1 MISSRRLIWTAA
13 LLVFAACRVLPPAAG
28 LDRAGQTVLG
38 IAAAMALLWALD
50 AAPLGV
56 TSLLALVLLGT
67 VPGLRPTQVFGGFA
81 FPVVFFL
88 IGGVAIAI
96 AVERTG
102 LAARVA
108 RQLLAG
114 ARGRP
119 GRLYAQLL
127 VSLPAMAVFLPSAIT
142 RNAILIPAYRES
154 LDAMGLRPTDGRA
167 RAVMLTLGVLNPLA
181 SSALLTGGIAS
192 MTAASLLGGF
202 SWLRWFVLMA
212 VPYYALLTLGA
223 IALWL
228 TSRAAGLEHRPVAER
243 AVHTPLAGPERRTL
257 VVLLLTTTLWLTD
270 AWHGLNPS
278 IPALPAA
285 LLLVAPGIGVFGW
298 KDLEARLSWEL
309 ILTVGASLSLASALA
324 SATAAP
330 WLGSPRTGG
339 TVTELQTSPLALVGA
354 LIVIV
359 TVVHLGITNLAA
371 CLALLLPIVT
381 TTTAAAGLNPLAIG
395 LIVTVVVDAVIL
407 YPVQTATNL
416 IAYQTGYFT
425 TADLRRFGFVL
436 LGLTLVVILG
446 VATPYWKLIG
456 LPLVATR

>member
-1 MISSRRLIWTAA
+1 
-13 LLVFAACRVLPPAAG
+13 
-28 LDRAGQTVLG
+28 
-38 IAAAMALLWALD
+38 
-50 AAPLGV
+50 
-56 TSLLALVLLGT
+56 
-67 VPGLRPTQVFGGFA
+67 
-81 FPVVFFL
+81 
-88 IGGVAIAI
+88 
-96 AVERTG
+96 
-102 LAARVA
+102 
-108 RQLLAG
+108 
-114 ARGRP
+114 RP
-119 GRLYAQLL
+119 GRPSAQLP

-223 IALWL
+223 TALWL
-228 TSRAAGLEHRPVAER
+228 TSRAA
-243 AVHTPLAGPERRTL
+243 
-257 VVLLLTTTLWLTD
+257 
-270 AWHGLNPS
+270 
-278 IPALPAA
+278 
-285 LLLVAPGIGVFGW
+285 
-298 KDLEARLSWEL
+298 DLDHP
-309 ILTVGASLSLASALA
+309 
-324 SATAAP
+324 AP
-330 WLGSPRTGG
+330 WLGSLLTG

-425 TADLRRFGFVL
+425 TADVRRFGFVM

-446 VATPYWKLIG
+446 VAIPYWKLIG

>member
-102 LAARVA
+102 LARVA

-181 SSALLTGGIAS
+181 SSALLTGGLPS
-192 MTAASLLGGF
+192 MTAASLLRGF

-212 VPYYALLTLGA
+212 GALF
-223 IALWL
+223 
-228 TSRAAGLEHRPVAER
+228 PV
-243 AVHTPLAGPERRTL
+243 L
-257 VVLLLTTTLWLTD
+257 
-270 AWHGLNPS
+270 S
-278 IPALPAA
+278 LPASA
-285 LLLVAPGIGVFGW
+285 AWVAPRPPGP
-298 KDLEARLSWEL
+298 LHPPP
-309 ILTVGASLSLASALA
+309 
-324 SATAAP
+324 AP
-330 WLGSPRTGG
+330 R
-339 TVTELQTSPLALVGA
+339 A
-354 LIVIV
+354 
-359 TVVHLGITNLAA
+359 
-371 CLALLLPIVT
+371 
-381 TTTAAAGLNPLAIG
+381 
-395 LIVTVVVDAVIL
+395 
-407 YPVQTATNL
+407 
-416 IAYQTGYFT
+416 
-425 TADLRRFGFVL
+425 
-436 LGLTLVVILG
+436 
-446 VATPYWKLIG
+446 
-456 LPLVATR
+456 

>member
-13 LLVFAACRVLPPAAG
+13 LLVCAACGVLPPAAG

-81 FPVVFFL
+81 FPAAFSL
-88 IGGVAIAI
+88 IGAVAIAI

-102 LAARVA
+102 LATRVA

-167 RAVMLTLGVLNPLA
+167 RAAMLTLGVLNPLA

-192 MTAASLLGGF
+192 MTAASL
-202 SWLRWFVLMA
+202 
-212 VPYYALLTLGA
+212 
-223 IALWL
+223 
-228 TSRAAGLEHRPVAER
+228 
-243 AVHTPLAGPERRTL
+243 
-257 VVLLLTTTLWLTD
+257 
-270 AWHGLNPS
+270 
-278 IPALPAA
+278 
-285 LLLVAPGIGVFGW
+285 
-298 KDLEARLSWEL
+298 
-309 ILTVGASLSLASALA
+309 SLASALT
-324 SATAAP
+324 STTAAP
-330 WLGSPRTGG
+330 WLGSLLTG

-425 TADLRRFGFVL
+425 TADVRRFGFVM
-436 LGLTLVVILG
+436 LGLTLVVILR
-446 VATPYWKLIG
+446 VAIPYWKLIG

>member
-13 LLVFAACRVLPPAAG
+13 LLVFAACRVVPPAAG
-28 LDRAGQTVLG
+28 LDRAGQTVLA
-38 IAAAMALLWALD
+38 IAAAMALLC
-50 AAPLGV
+50 
-56 TSLLALVLLGT
+56 ALVLLGT

-243 AVHTPLAGPERRTL
+243 AVHTPLTGPERRTL

-278 IPALPAA
+278 IPALLAA
-285 LLLVAPGIGVFGW
+285 LLLVAPGIGVFG
-298 KDLEARLSWEL
+298 R
-309 ILTVGASLSLASALA
+309 
-324 SATAAP
+324 
-330 WLGSPRTGG
+330 
-339 TVTELQTSPLALVGA
+339 
-354 LIVIV
+354 
-359 TVVHLGITNLAA
+359 
-371 CLALLLPIVT
+371 
-381 TTTAAAGLNPLAIG
+381 
-395 LIVTVVVDAVIL
+395 
-407 YPVQTATNL
+407 
-416 IAYQTGYFT
+416 
-425 TADLRRFGFVL
+425 
-436 LGLTLVVILG
+436 
-446 VATPYWKLIG
+446 
-456 LPLVATR
+456 

>member
-243 AVHTPLAGPERRTL
+243 AVHTPLTGPERRTL

-278 IPALPAA
+278 IPALLAA

-298 KDLEARLSWEL
+298 KGRADRHRHGGAPRHHQPGGVPGAVAPARHHDDGGGRTESTGDRPHRHRGRGRRHPLSRPDGDESHRVPDGLLHDSRRSPLRLRDAGAHAGGDPRRRHPLLEADRPSARRDSLSA
-309 ILTVGASLSLASALA
+309 TSAASLIPSSPAARSG
-324 SATAAP
+324 STAAT
-330 WLGSPRTGG
+330 GS
-339 TVTELQTSPLALVGA
+339 
-354 LIVIV
+354 
-359 TVVHLGITNLAA
+359 N
-371 CLALLLPIVT
+371 
-381 TTTAAAGLNPLAIG
+381 
-395 LIVTVVVDAVIL
+395 
-407 YPVQTATNL
+407 
-416 IAYQTGYFT
+416 
-425 TADLRRFGFVL
+425 RRRWRWRRCRR
-436 LGLTLVVILG
+436 
-446 VATPYWKLIG
+446 AH
-456 LPLVATR
+456 R

>member
-1 MISSRRLIWTAA
+1 MISSRQLIWTAA

-243 AVHTPLAGPERRTL
+243 AVHTPLTGPERRTL

-278 IPALPAA
+278 IPALLAA

-309 ILTVGASLSLASALA
+309 ILTVGASLSLASALT
-324 SATAAP
+324 STTAAP
-330 WLGSPRTGG
+330 WLGSLLTG

-425 TADLRRFGFVL
+425 TADVRRFGFVM

-446 VATPYWKLIG
+446 VAIPYWKLIG

>member
-28 LDRAGQTVLG
+28 LDRAGRTVLG

-119 GRLYAQLL
+119 GRLYAHLL

-167 RAVMLTLGVLNPLA
+167 RAVMLTLGVLRPLA

-243 AVHTPLAGPERRTL
+243 AVHTPLTGPERRTL

-278 IPALPAA
+278 IPA
-285 LLLVAPGIGVFGW
+285 F
-298 KDLEARLSWEL
+298 
-309 ILTVGASLSLASALA
+309 
-324 SATAAP
+324 
-330 WLGSPRTGG
+330 
-339 TVTELQTSPLALVGA
+339 
-354 LIVIV
+354 
-359 TVVHLGITNLAA
+359 LAA

-425 TADLRRFGFVL
+425 TADVRRFGFVM

-446 VATPYWKLIG
+446 VAIPYWKLIG

>member
-67 VPGLRPTQVFGGFA
+67 VPGLRPTQVF
-81 FPVVFFL
+81 
-88 IGGVAIAI
+88 GGVAIAI

-243 AVHTPLAGPERRTL
+243 AVHTPLTGPERRTL

-278 IPALPAA
+278 IPALLAA

-309 ILTVGASLSLASALA
+309 ILTVGASLSLASALT
-324 SATAAP
+324 STTAAP
-330 WLGSPRTGG
+330 WLGSLLTG

-407 YPVQTATNL
+407 YPVQTAMNL

-425 TADLRRFGFVL
+425 TADVRRFGFVM

-446 VATPYWKLIG
+446 VAIPYWKLIG
-456 LPLVATR
+456 LLLVATR

>member
-1 MISSRRLIWTAA
+1 MLSSVDLPQPLGPTTVRNSPAVTSRLTPAIAWI
-13 LLVFAACRVLPPAAG
+13 VLPRVMKSRETS
-28 LDRAGQTVLG
+28 LSESIV
-38 IAAAMALLWALD
+38 MAR
-50 AAPLGV
+50 LGV

-154 LDAMGLRPTDGRA
+154 LDAMGLHPTDGRA

-202 SWLRWFVLMA
+202 SWLRWFVL
-212 VPYYALLTLGA
+212 
-223 IALWL
+223 
-228 TSRAAGLEHRPVAER
+228 
-243 AVHTPLAGPERRTL
+243 
-257 VVLLLTTTLWLTD
+257 
-270 AWHGLNPS
+270 
-278 IPALPAA
+278 
-285 LLLVAPGIGVFGW
+285 
-298 KDLEARLSWEL
+298 
-309 ILTVGASLSLASALA
+309 
-324 SATAAP
+324 
-330 WLGSPRTGG
+330 
-339 TVTELQTSPLALVGA
+339 
-354 LIVIV
+354 
-359 TVVHLGITNLAA
+359 
-371 CLALLLPIVT
+371 
-381 TTTAAAGLNPLAIG
+381 
-395 LIVTVVVDAVIL
+395 
-407 YPVQTATNL
+407 
-416 IAYQTGYFT
+416 
-425 TADLRRFGFVL
+425 
-436 LGLTLVVILG
+436 
-446 VATPYWKLIG
+446 
-456 LPLVATR
+456 

>member
-102 LAARVA
+102 LATRVA

-243 AVHTPLAGPERRTL
+243 AVHTPLTGPERRTL

-278 IPALPAA
+278 IPALLAA

-309 ILTVGASLSLASALA
+309 ILTVGASLSLASALT
-324 SATAAP
+324 STTAAP
-330 WLGSPRTGG
+330 WLGSLLTAG

-425 TADLRRFGFVL
+425 TADVRRFGFVM

-446 VATPYWKLIG
+446 VAIPYWKLIG

>member
-243 AVHTPLAGPERRTL
+243 AVHTPLTGPERRTL

-278 IPALPAA
+278 IPALLAA

-309 ILTVGASLSLASALA
+309 ILTVGASLSLASALT
-324 SATAAP
+324 STTAAP
-330 WLGSPRTGG
+330 WLGSLLTG
-339 TVTELQTSPLALVGA
+339 TVTELQRVPSPSWA
-354 LIVIV
+354 
-359 TVVHLGITNLAA
+359 
-371 CLALLLPIVT
+371 
-381 TTTAAAGLNPLAIG
+381 
-395 LIVTVVVDAVIL
+395 
-407 YPVQTATNL
+407 
-416 IAYQTGYFT
+416 
-425 TADLRRFGFVL
+425 R
-436 LGLTLVVILG
+436 
-446 VATPYWKLIG
+446 
-456 LPLVATR
+456 